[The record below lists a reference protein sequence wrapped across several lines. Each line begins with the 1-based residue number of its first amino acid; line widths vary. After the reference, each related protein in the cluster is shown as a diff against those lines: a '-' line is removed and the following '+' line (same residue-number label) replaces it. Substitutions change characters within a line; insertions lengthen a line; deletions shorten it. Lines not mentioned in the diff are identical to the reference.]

1 MDRRAATARGTRRQ
15 EEALTPRIGVFGGT
29 FDPVHVGH
37 LAIALAALES
47 VPLDRVLFVPV
58 RRSPLKDRDP
68 LASIADRVTMLE
80 AAIAN
85 EPRFAISRAELER
98 EGVSYTVDTLEELR
112 PQGEL
117 FLILGSDALADL
129 ERWRAPDRIREL
141 ATILVAARPGAPEPD
156 AMHRARAFD
165 APRLDISSRELR
177 ARAARGMSLR
187 YLVPDAVWE
196 HIKTRGLYR

>member
-1 MDRRAATARGTRRQ
+1 MDGRAATARGPGGK
-15 EEALTPRIGVFGGT
+15 EEALTARVGVFGGT

-47 VPLDRVLFVPV
+47 VPLDRVLFVPA

-68 LASIADRVTMLE
+68 LASVADRVTMLE
-80 AAIAN
+80 AAIAG
-85 EPRFAISRAELER
+85 EPRFVLSR
-98 EGVSYTVDTLEELR
+98 
-112 PQGEL
+112 GEL

-129 ERWRAPDRIREL
+129 ARWRAPDRIREL

-156 AMHRARAFD
+156 PMQGARAFD

-196 HIKTRGLYR
+196 HIKKRGLYR

>member
-98 EGVSYTVDTLEELR
+98 EGVSYTVDTLEQLR
-112 PQGEL
+112 PQGAL

-196 HIKTRGLYR
+196 HIKKRGLYR